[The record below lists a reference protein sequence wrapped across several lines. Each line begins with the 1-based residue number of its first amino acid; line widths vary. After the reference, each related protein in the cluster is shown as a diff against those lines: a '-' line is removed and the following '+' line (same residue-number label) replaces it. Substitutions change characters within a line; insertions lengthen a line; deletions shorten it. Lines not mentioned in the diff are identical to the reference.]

1 MLKTAQNSFNYFEN
15 NSLKSSP
22 KQKIKNFIPDME
34 INNRNE
40 IDRKQTFY
48 GQYCNDIKQ
57 KHIEEEMSLPSS
69 SLKKKSLFPPKAIQN
84 YKTNKLIDSMMKISK
99 SSDSKKS

>member
-40 IDRKQTFY
+40 IDF
-48 GQYCNDIKQ
+48 
-57 KHIEEEMSLPSS
+57 
-69 SLKKKSLFPPKAIQN
+69 
-84 YKTNKLIDSMMKISK
+84 
-99 SSDSKKS
+99 